1 MMAWGGDMPRNN
13 KTVYSIPA
21 GEPFLE
27 SLIAGLKKLS
37 PQELQSAVILLPT
50 RRACN
55 TLRDKFMAQHS
66 SASAML
72 LPAIRQLS
80 AIDEDELIVTADPE
94 LAQAVL
100 AIPQAISPMRR
111 RLLLTKLIL
120 SRKEPDVSH
129 TQAFLLAGDLGHLL
143 DQVLIENC
151 DFKNLE
157 TLVSGKEL
165 SAHWEKIVKFLS
177 IITDV
182 WPKILAED
190 GMIETVDRRKRLIEL
205 QIQHWQKKI
214 PQHYVIAAGSTGSH
228 PSTTQ
233 LLKAIAAMPKGA
245 VILPGVDAVLD
256 EPSWNS
262 LGPSHPQYLLKKL
275 LNNLD
280 VERADVLLW
289 DGASYVL
296 SPRAHFLSEV
306 MRPAEHS
313 DNWEHLNETFGNTAP
328 WQGLQ
333 NLTAEHEQDEAML
346 AAIMLRE
353 TLEHPTKTAALITPD
368 RSHAMRVA
376 TLLRRWNIV
385 VDDSAGLPLSQT
397 SLASFITLIL
407 QLPRQEL
414 APSDLMAFLKHPLTS
429 LGFSREVCLRL
440 ARELEVTFFR
450 KQICGRG
457 FATWKKLL
465 PSDHPCAELLQRLS
479 DECSKLTNLHDDKPL
494 LEWLDIH
501 LALGTKWCKGPLW
514 QGVEGE
520 ALASYIDKLRSN
532 CSGYTCSFEDY
543 TGIFVQGLRQET
555 LRTHYG
561 QHPRLHIFGLIEAR
575 MMSFDHIV
583 LAGLNEGTWPETP
596 TQDPWM
602 APFMRVEF
610 GLPSP
615 DQHIGQTAHDFVQ
628 LAAQKNVTMLRSL
641 RSGVTPTNPS
651 RWLLRLQAILKMLGH
666 DDALNTTIPWHEW
679 TKGMDVVADINPCTA
694 PAAKVAINAMP
705 KRISA
710 TDVELWIRDP
720 YAYYAKNVL
729 RLRASNDLDAELT
742 AMERGN
748 IFHTALDTWATTYPT
763 TWPVAAK
770 QTFIDLLES
779 GFATHGT
786 NADEWHMMVPR
797 IKHLAEEVWKFEYD
811 RRQKVISFHSE
822 IKGEAALTI
831 GEYQPVLHAKADRI
845 DVLRDGSLHITDY
858 KTGEPP
864 TKNLVETAL
873 KPQLLVESIIATH
886 HGFKGIDASHVSL
899 VGYVKISEGEKLLDD
914 KTPLSLAAE
923 TVATIHYPGLMNFI
937 AAFLENDA
945 LFHSAP
951 RPSLLSPSPDY
962 ARLARVAEWSK
973 GEIAQ
978 EDAG

>member
-1 MMAWGGDMPRNN
+1 MPRLN

-27 SLIAGLKKLS
+27 TLIAGLKKLS
-37 PQELQSAVILLPT
+37 PYELQSAIILLPT

-55 TLRDKFMAQHS
+55 TLRDKFMAQQS
-66 SASAML
+66 DGGAML

-100 AIPQAISPMRR
+100 AIPPAISPMRR

-157 TLVSGKEL
+157 PLVNGKEL

-177 IITDV
+177 IITEV

-190 GMIETVDRRKRLIEL
+190 GLIETVDRRKRLIEL

-245 VILPGVDAVLD
+245 VILPGVDTVLD
-256 EPSWNS
+256 EPSWNA

-275 LNNLD
+275 LKNLD
-280 VERADVLLW
+280 VERGDVLTW
-289 DGASYVL
+289 GASSHEL

-306 MRPAEHS
+306 MRPAEFS
-313 DNWEHLNETFGNTAP
+313 EQWEGLHKTFADVTP
-328 WQGLQ
+328 LEGLQ
-333 NLTAEHEQDEAML
+333 YLTAEHEQEEAML
-346 AAIMLRE
+346 VAIMLRE
-353 TLEHPTKTAALITPD
+353 TLEHPTKTAAMITPD
-368 RSHAMRVA
+368 RSLAMRVA
-376 TLLRRWNIV
+376 TILRRWNVV

-397 SLASFITLIL
+397 SLASFMTLL
-407 QLPRQEL
+407 LKLPQSEL
-414 APSDLMAFLKHPLTS
+414 KPSDLMAFLKHPLTS
-429 LGFSREVCLRL
+429 VGMPREACLRL
-440 ARELEVTFFR
+440 ARELEATFFR
-450 KQICGRG
+450 KQICGHG
-457 FATWKKLL
+457 IATWKSLL
-465 PSDHPCAELLQRLS
+465 PGDHTCAGLLQTLLE
-479 DECSKLTNLHDDKPL
+479 ECSKLTNLHEDRPL
-494 LEWLDIH
+494 LEWLELH
-501 LALGTKWCKGPLW
+501 PALASAWCRGSLW

-520 ALASYIDKLRSN
+520 ALSIYIDKLRAN

-543 TGIFVQGLRQET
+543 IGIFTQGLRSET
-555 LRTHYG
+555 LRAHYG

-575 MMSFDHIV
+575 MLSFDHIV
-583 LAGLNEGTWPETP
+583 LAGLNEGTWPEIP
-596 TQDPWM
+596 AQDPWM

-610 GLPSP
+610 GLPNP
-615 DQHIGQTAHDFVQ
+615 DQHLGQTAHDFVQ
-628 LAAQKNVTMLRSL
+628 LAAQKKVTLLRSL
-641 RSGVTPTNPS
+641 RNGVTPTNPS
-651 RWLLRLQAILKMLGH
+651 RWLLRLQAILKML
-666 DDALNTTIPWHEW
+666 DQMDALNPTTPWHEW
-679 TKGMDVVADINPCTA
+679 VRAMDAVADITPCAA
-694 PAAKVAINAMP
+694 PEVKVPISAMP
-705 KRISA
+705 ARISA

-720 YAYYAKNVL
+720 YAYYAKNIL

-748 IFHTALDTWATTYPT
+748 IFHTVLDTLTTTYAN
-763 TWPVAAK
+763 TWPLTAQ
-770 QTFIDLLES
+770 QTFIDLLAD
-779 GFATHGT
+779 GFAKHGT
-786 NADEWHMMVPR
+786 SSDEWHVMLSR
-797 IKHLAEEVWKFEYD
+797 IKHLAEEVWKFEHD

-822 IKGEAALTI
+822 IKGETPLDM
-831 GEYQPVLHAKADRI
+831 GDYQPILHAKADRV

-864 TKNLVETAL
+864 TKTMVESAL
-873 KPQLLVESIIATH
+873 KPQLLVESIIATN
-886 HGFKGIDASHVSL
+886 HGFKGIDASYVSMI
-899 VGYVKISEGEKLLDD
+899 GYVKIGEGEKLLDD
-914 KTPLSLAAE
+914 KTPLPLAEDIVQA
-923 TVATIHYPGLMNFI
+923 VHQPGLMNFI
-937 AAFLENDA
+937 AAFLEKDA
-945 LFHSAP
+945 LFHSTP